1 MWNPYSLAKCA
12 PPDIWLRLAAVNFQ
26 FQGDADRKKLL
37 ASGAKK
43 AAAHRKGTRMETNSL
58 LTQFQHVAIHQDN
71 FTDRSPDYQKCVQTT
86 KREESKCLTLFA
98 KFAATQM
105 GFHLARR
112 VGVDVAKD
120 VKGKTATAYPQPQTE
135 FVCLA
140 IKSRG
145 IKQL

>member
-1 MWNPYSLAKCA
+1 
-12 PPDIWLRLAAVNFQ
+12 
-26 FQGDADRKKLL
+26 
-37 ASGAKK
+37 
-43 AAAHRKGTRMETNSL
+43 METNSL

-120 VKGKTATAYPQPQTE
+120 VKGKTATAYPQPPDGIRLLNDKIE
-135 FVCLA
+135 
-140 IKSRG
+140 G